1 MRTIITS
8 DSTCDLSSGLLQRFQ
23 IQTMPLHVV
32 RPGGREYR
40 DGVDIKPADIF
51 RYAEEDGKLCTTA
64 CISVGEYDSF
74 FREARERGDAV
85 IHVNLGS
92 GFSACHQNARIA
104 AAELDNVFVVDSQNL
119 STGQGNLVLDAA
131 ELALAGE
138 QPASIVK
145 ELELRA
151 SKLETSFVIN
161 TLRYLH
167 MGGRC
172 SAVAAL
178 GANLLKLLPCIELR
192 DGAMGVGKKYRG
204 SFEKAILQYVRD
216 RLTERK
222 DIDYRRIILTDCMVP
237 EEIRQQ
243 VRELVAQ
250 LADFEVTYE
259 TEAGCTVSTH
269 CGPCC
274 MGILF
279 FRK

>member
-1 MRTIITS
+1 MKTIITS
-8 DSTCDLSSGLLQRFQ
+8 DSTCDLSPELLEQFQ
-23 IQTMPLHVV
+23 IRTLPLHVV
-32 RPGGREYR
+32 RPNGEEYF
-40 DGVDIKPADIF
+40 DGVNIKPADIF
-51 RYAEEDGKLCTTA
+51 RYADEDGKLCSTA
-64 CISVGEYDSF
+64 CISVGEYEGV
-74 FREARERGDAV
+74 FRAARERGDAV
-85 IHVNLGS
+85 IHLNIGS

-104 AAELDNVFVVDSQNL
+104 AEGMDNVFVVDSQNL

-138 QPASIVK
+138 RPEQIVK

-192 DGAMGVGKKYRG
+192 GGAMGVGKKYRG

-250 LADFEVTYE
+250 LADFDVTYT
-259 TEAGCTVSTH
+259 TEAGCAVSTH

-274 MGILF
+274 LGILF

>member
-8 DSTCDLSSGLLQRFQ
+8 DSTCDLSSALLQQFQ
-23 IQTMPLHVV
+23 ISTVPLHVE
-32 RPGGREYR
+32 RPNGQEYL
-40 DGVDIKPADIF
+40 DGVNIKPADIF
-51 RYAEEDGKLCTTA
+51 RYAEEDGKLCSTA
-64 CISVGEYDSF
+64 CISVGEYEKV
-74 FREARERGDAV
+74 FRAAREQGDAV
-85 IHVNLGS
+85 IHLNIGS

-104 AAELDNVFVVDSQNL
+104 AAELDNVFVVDSKNL

-131 ELALAGE
+131 ELAQAGE
-138 QPASIVK
+138 QPEQIVR
-145 ELELRA
+145 ELERRA
-151 SKLETSFVIN
+151 SLVETSFVIS